1 MKAIGDKRS
10 SKWLK
15 LRKQVLAYKDRVEQR
30 RRDKSLKEL
39 MQRRYDYIVGTIE
52 AVEDI
57 VPPEQ
62 FRKILVACKQQM
74 PVLNDVLKY
83 DEKLKNIDEQK

>member
-39 MQRRYDYIVGTIE
+39 MQRRYDYIVGTIA

-62 FRKILVACKQQM
+62 FRNIMVACKEQM
-74 PVLNDVLKY
+74 PVLSDVLKY
-83 DEKLKNIDEQK
+83 DEKLNKLDN

>member
-1 MKAIGDKRS
+1 
-10 SKWLK
+10 
-15 LRKQVLAYKDRVEQR
+15 
-30 RRDKSLKEL
+30 
-39 MQRRYDYIVGTIE
+39 MQRRYDYIVGTIG

-62 FRKILVACKQQM
+62 FRKIMIACKQQM

-83 DEKLKNIDEQK
+83 DEKLKMLDDKK